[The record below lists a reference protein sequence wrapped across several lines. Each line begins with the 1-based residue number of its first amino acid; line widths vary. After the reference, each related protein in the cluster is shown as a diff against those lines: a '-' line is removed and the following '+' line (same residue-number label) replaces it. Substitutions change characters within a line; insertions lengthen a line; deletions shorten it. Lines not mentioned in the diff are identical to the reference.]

1 MTSPPPPQQPESP
14 NPPPAQTPA
23 PKTLLGAITQ
33 AVRTVQAKVDFSKLQ
48 LKPNARVPELWVQ
61 DADAPQAEVYPLLG
75 ERYLLGRSS
84 KSCDIVV
91 RNPVVSQVHL
101 SLTRDQR
108 RRNSPFI
115 IRDENSTNG
124 IYRGKRRLSK
134 LPLKHGDLLTLGP
147 PELAAAV
154 KIQYHNPP
162 PWYVKTAR
170 YGLYGFT
177 GLTALT
183 ALWIGVEW
191 QRFAVRPLPAS
202 VQGPV
207 VVYSRDGETPLRA
220 TETRAHLELKRLSD
234 YSPYL
239 SRAVIASEDSRYYWH
254 LGVDPIGTFRALVTN
269 VRGGEIREGGSTVTQ
284 QLARSIFRDY
294 VGTED
299 STGRKLREAVV
310 AMKLETFYSKDDL
323 MLTYLNRVY
332 LGNGN
337 YGFEDAAQ
345 FYFGKSAKDLNLSE
359 AATLVGILPA
369 PNAFNP
375 VRDYQTAVEFRDR
388 VLNRMVVLGMAST
401 DDAQRARRSRIEI
414 NPAAIKELESTRAPY
429 FYGEVFSEID
439 RLLGKQLAQEGN
451 FIVESTVDLGIQAE
465 AEAALQN
472 AVATTGVAT
481 GFSQGAVVT
490 LDSRDG
496 SVLAMVGGVDF
507 RQSQF
512 NRATQAFRQPGSTFK
527 TFAYV
532 TAIEQG
538 ISPSKT
544 YDCSPLDWQGQRFEG
559 CHAGSGS
566 LDMYSALAQSEN
578 VVALRIAE
586 EVGLEAV
593 VKTAQ
598 KMGITT
604 KLEAVPGL
612 ILGQNEVTLIELTG
626 AYSILANQGIR
637 NRPHTINRI
646 LDSSDCQNFDDYHTC
661 RVIYDSQKDAET
673 NQPILSAEVA
683 ATMTSLLQGVVQSG
697 TGRSAALGL
706 GEAGKTGTTN
716 DSVDLWFVGYIPG
729 QALTTGIWFGN
740 DDNSPTSGSSGDAA
754 QLWGDYMRRIVR

>member
-14 NPPPAQTPA
+14 NPPPAQAPA

-61 DADAPQAEVYPLLG
+61 DADALQAEVYPLLG

-299 STGRKLREAVV
+299 SAGRKLREAVV

-538 ISPSKT
+538 ISSSKT

-586 EVGLEAV
+586 EVGLDAV

>member
-1 MTSPPPPQQPESP
+1 MTSPPPPQKPEPQSLAQP
-14 NPPPAQTPA
+14 PA

-33 AVRTVQAKVDFSKLQ
+33 AVRTVQAKVDFSQLQ

-61 DADAPQAEVYPLLG
+61 DAEATQADIYPLLG

-84 KSCDIVV
+84 KSCDIVI

-108 RRNSPFI
+108 RRNAPFI

-124 IYRGKRRLSK
+124 IYRGKRRLNK
-134 LPLKHGDLLTLGP
+134 LPLKHGDRLTLGP

-183 ALWIGVEW
+183 ALWVSVEW

-207 VVYSRDGETPLRA
+207 VVYSRDGETPLRP
-220 TETRAHLELKRLSD
+220 TQTRAHLELKQLSD

-239 SRAVIASEDSRYYWH
+239 PKAVIASEDSRYYWH
-254 LGVDPIGTFRALVTN
+254 LGVDPIGIFRALVTN
-269 VRGGEIREGGSTVTQ
+269 VKGGEIREGGSTVTQ
-284 QLARSIFRDY
+284 QLARSIFREY
-294 VGTED
+294 VGTAD
-299 STGRKLREAVV
+299 SAGRKLREAVV
-310 AMKLETFYSKDDL
+310 ALKLETFYSKDAL

-345 FYFGKSAKDLNLSE
+345 FYFGKSGKDLDLSE
-359 AATLVGILPA
+359 SATLIGILPA

-388 VLNRMVVLGMAST
+388 VLNRMVVLGMVSA
-401 DDAQRARRSRIEI
+401 DEAQRARRSRIEI
-414 NPAAIKELESTRAPY
+414 NPEAIKELSSTRAPY
-429 FYGEVFSEID
+429 FYGEVFSEIE
-439 RLLGKQLAQEGN
+439 RLLGEQLSQEGN
-451 FIVESTVDLGIQAE
+451 FVVESTLDLGIQAE
-465 AEAALQN
+465 AEASLQN
-472 AVATTGVAT
+472 AVATTGAAR
-481 GFSQGAVVT
+481 GFSQGAVIT
-490 LDSRDG
+490 LDSQNG
-496 SVLAMVGGVDF
+496 AVLAMVGGVDF
-507 RQSQF
+507 GQSQF
-512 NRATQAFRQPGSTFK
+512 NRATQAYRQPGSTFK
-527 TFAYV
+527 AFAY
-532 TAIEQG
+532 TAAIEQG
-538 ISPSKT
+538 ISPGTAYS
-544 YDCSPLDWQGQRFEG
+544 CAPLDWQGQSFEG
-559 CHAGSGS
+559 CRSGAGS
-566 LDMYSALAQSEN
+566 LDMYSGLAQSEN

-586 EVGLEAV
+586 AVGLDSV
-593 VKTAQ
+593 VRTAQ
-598 KMGITT
+598 KMGITA
-604 KLEAVPGL
+604 KLEPVPGM
-612 ILGQNEVTLIELTG
+612 ILGQNEVTLMELTG
-626 AYSILANQGIR
+626 AYSVLANQGVR

-646 LDSSDCQNFDDYHTC
+646 LDSSDCENFDDHRTC
-661 RVIYDSQKDAET
+661 RVIYDAQRDAEI
-673 NQPILSAEVA
+673 NQAALSPDVA
-683 ATMTSLLQGVVQSG
+683 STMTSLLQGVMQSG
-697 TGRSAALGL
+697 TGQAGALGL

-716 DSVDLWFVGYIPG
+716 DYVDLWFVGYVPS